1 MLCLTVLSA
10 CSSKPSA
17 NSTPDIQ
24 VKVTAAPAQVSA
36 WMCRMPDFD
45 VKRYADYPD
54 YVERTRVLLA
64 TVNDHNMSVNNIN
77 GATLGAASKNLA
89 KDTK

>member
-1 MLCLTVLSA
+1 
-10 CSSKPSA
+10 
-17 NSTPDIQ
+17 
-24 VKVTAAPAQVSA
+24 
-36 WMCRMPDFD
+36 MPDFD